1 MTAVFVAVGGTWVA
15 GRVSTGAGLG
25 VSLGQ
30 GVGDGGG
37 VGGVHA
43 AKIKTNAVAINKSH
57 GFFSAIMMPV

>member
-1 MTAVFVAVGGTWVA
+1 MAVGGTWVG
-15 GRVSTGAGLG
+15 GRVSTGVGLG

-43 AKIKTNAVAINKSH
+43 AKIKTNAVTISKSH
-57 GFFSAIMMPV
+57 GFSKAIMVPV

>member
-1 MTAVFVAVGGTWVA
+1 MAVGGTWVG
-15 GRVSTGAGLG
+15 GRVSTGVGLG

-43 AKIKTNAVAINKSH
+43 AKIKTNAIISNKCHSVFKAIIK
-57 GFFSAIMMPV
+57 PV